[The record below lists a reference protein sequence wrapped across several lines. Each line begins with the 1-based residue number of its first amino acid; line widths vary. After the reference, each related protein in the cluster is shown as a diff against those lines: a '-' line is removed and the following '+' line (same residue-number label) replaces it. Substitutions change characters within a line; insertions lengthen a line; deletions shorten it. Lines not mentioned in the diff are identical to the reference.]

1 MMVLILNDLLPAVPS
16 VQLTITVRVFTLVT
30 ELSTDKARENV
41 TPPDVTFV
49 VVVVQPLP
57 LADVPALV

>member
-57 LADVPALV
+57 LVDVPALV